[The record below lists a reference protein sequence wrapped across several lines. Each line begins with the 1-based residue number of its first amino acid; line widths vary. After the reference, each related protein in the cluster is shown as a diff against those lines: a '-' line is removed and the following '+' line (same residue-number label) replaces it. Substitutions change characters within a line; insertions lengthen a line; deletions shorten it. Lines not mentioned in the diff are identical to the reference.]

1 MEPTDQPVSTVMQTE
16 FVAVKPGDHL
26 DFVDDVMK
34 LGRIRHMPVIDDGKL
49 VGVVSQRDL
58 LAASLSRALDF
69 ESQQRRSFMRSVE
82 VGEVMARN
90 PKWRQ
95 QLRIWRKYFTNW
107 IERPEPRA
115 LMLASVFFDLRALH
129 DPEGLFGE
137 LHEHVL
143 EHSRANR
150 IFIAYMAANAL
161 KHRPPLG
168 FFRNFVLI
176 SGGDH
181 DHTLDIKHRGTV
193 PVV

>member
-1 MEPTDQPVSTVMQTE
+1 M
-16 FVAVKPGDHL
+16 F
-26 DFVDDVMK
+26 
-34 LGRIRHMPVIDDGKL
+34 
-49 VGVVSQRDL
+49 
-58 LAASLSRALDF
+58 
-69 ESQQRRSFMRSVE
+69 
-82 VGEVMARN
+82 
-90 PKWRQ
+90 
-95 QLRIWRKYFTNW
+95 
-107 IERPEPRA
+107 
-115 LMLASVFFDLRALH
+115 ASVFFDLRPLH

-150 IFIAYMAANAL
+150 IFIAYMASNAL

-193 PVV
+193 PVVDLARVNALSAGIPQINTIERLEVGAEVQGVEAAEDEDGDEGRRRGDLGSRSQVGGGTGDTGAKEGHGDGEAIQ